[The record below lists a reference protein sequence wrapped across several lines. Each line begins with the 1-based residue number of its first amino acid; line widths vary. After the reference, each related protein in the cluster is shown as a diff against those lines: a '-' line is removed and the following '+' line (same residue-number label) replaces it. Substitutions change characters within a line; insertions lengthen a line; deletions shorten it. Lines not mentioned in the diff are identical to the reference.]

1 MSSRKLFEG
10 VYWLPPEAL
19 DPAYQPIGALGL
31 NWHHRL
37 DRAVLSTGRP
47 PEFKGYS
54 VTETTCEFD
63 ERSTALA
70 GGVCIECAARA
81 CIDCLVAGT
90 AVHEKERED
99 GPICPCAPLSLVL
112 ATEST
117 TC

>member
-19 DPAYQPIGALGL
+19 DPVYQPIGALGL

-47 PEFKGYS
+47 PKFKGYA

-63 ERSTALA
+63 ERATALA

-99 GPICPCAPLSLVL
+99 GTICPCVPLSLVL
-112 ATEST
+112 TTERT